1 MTSEIVSLNINN
13 ENNDAVRVSP
23 RVPKKRGRPPKI
35 ATQQTAYVGITN
47 APLVL
52 ASTQP
57 AIVRREGLRSH
68 RKNKYQIN

>member
-23 RVPKKRGRPPKI
+23 RLPKKRGRPPKI
-35 ATQQTAYVGITN
+35 ATQQTASMGVTN
-47 APLVL
+47 ATLIV

-57 AIVRREGLRSH
+57 AFVRREGLRSH